1 MEGVMTEGHVSR
13 RYFLLSSILGVA
25 GTAMWVPTPAW
36 AKKTGVAAGPHPI
49 ATQEWPPAIV
59 PDHMGVDRGYCC
71 FTDEFGRLAVVDL
84 RRPADAKHPPHVVAE
99 LNGLG
104 KKVIDFKVVPGR
116 GYGAVL
122 KGTDGSDEQLTLI
135 CINLQPITD
144 PVVIGQVPLD
154 KFNEVTC
161 LTANNNL
168 VCVAGTSFGGE
179 NLLAI
184 YQVQPHGRAAEPSL
198 AATWTARNPIVD
210 LDLQDRN
217 LAILESGQ
225 LDYLSLVTPS
235 VPEEKGTVN
244 LDGDFKALARF
255 RDVVLV
261 TGTAGGDKDNPS
273 VSGDSI
279 AKCISLVPT
288 PKVVS
293 KMALDPITSVLDTCA
308 LKDRFIV
315 LGDGAS
321 ERYIASLP
329 FDKLHQLSSKQVVA
343 LPKDK
348 GNAYG
353 QQASVLVSGKSAY
366 IASGWAGV
374 QVMSQ
379 AGDSWTPTYTYTIPR
394 LPASGIATWADKVV
408 IAGSDLK
415 LYDISQPQKLALTTT
430 ASLPST
436 VRSIVGAG
444 SYVVCLS
451 KDQMTLRKMENLAT
465 PVATVPIVGQQV
477 CYDKID
483 QRAYVLHDQ
492 TKTTSVTKFKLYS
505 NDILCEKTFN
515 VPGSFARG
523 SANGGFLALCGLND
537 ITLFGLSDKA
547 DPIGTRHFEN
557 LAIRDIVLLDQVI
570 AAAAV
575 DQKSKGF
582 LLLLSKDQKDL
593 RVLGSLDL
601 PHDAIALA
609 AAKNKVVVIGKT
621 PDGKDLATILD
632 ISNTAAPK
640 ILSNVS
646 AIEAASAV
654 ALKDQYGIIAGRGIE
669 IISLS

>member
-1 MEGVMTEGHVSR
+1 
-13 RYFLLSSILGVA
+13 
-25 GTAMWVPTPAW
+25 
-36 AKKTGVAAGPHPI
+36 
-49 ATQEWPPAIV
+49 
-59 PDHMGVDRGYCC
+59 
-71 FTDEFGRLAVVDL
+71 

-415 LYDISQPQKLALTTT
+415 LYDISQPQRLALTTT

-505 NDILCEKTFN
+505 NDIVSEKTFN